1 MQIVLYHIP
10 YMVQIV
16 LYHIPC
22 QISKPSLPVIF
33 FNVTRWKV
41 LLESAMDSKQKYK
54 VLNVFLNKQLGLPN
68 NSTFHWYVP
77 STNNSTLYWY
87 VPSIYY

>member
-1 MQIVLYHIP
+1 MVQIVLYHIPYMVQIVLYHIP

-68 NSTFHWYVP
+68 NSTFH
-77 STNNSTLYWY
+77 
-87 VPSIYY
+87 